1 MTSAEADARFRF
13 DGRVAMVT
21 GANSPIGIAVARRLA
36 SLGARVV
43 LCVHEDTGRAGPLAA
58 ELDAP
63 LLVADL
69 NEPSSAERL
78 IQESLDGEGQLDV
91 LVNNAARQPVEPLVS
106 TTTEVWDEVLDT
118 NLRAVHMLM
127 RAASEPL
134 SLAAGSVVNVASVE
148 AHQPA
153 VGHGL
158 YATSKAALVM
168 LTRAA
173 ALEYGPVGVRV
184 NSVSP
189 GLIDDGTLADRW
201 PEGVERW
208 LAVTPLGRL
217 GTPDDVAD
225 AVAFLASAQA
235 RWVTG
240 ADLVVDGGI
249 LTAPT
254 W

>member
-1 MTSAEADARFRF
+1 M
-13 DGRVAMVT
+13 
-21 GANSPIGIAVARRLA
+21 
-36 SLGARVV
+36 V
-43 LCVHEDTGRAGPLAA
+43 LCVHEDTGRAEPLAT
-58 ELDAP
+58 ELNAP

-78 IQESLDGEGQLDV
+78 IRESLAEEGQLDV
-91 LVNNAARQPVEPLVS
+91 LVNNAARQPVVPLAS
-106 TTTEVWDEVLDT
+106 TTAEVWDEVLDT

-134 SLAAGSVVNVASVE
+134 SQAAGSVVNVASVE

-153 VGHGL
+153 VGHGH
-158 YATSKAALVM
+158 YATSKAGLVM

-240 ADLVVDGGI
+240 ADLVVDGGV

>member
-1 MTSAEADARFRF
+1 M
-13 DGRVAMVT
+13 
-21 GANSPIGIAVARRLA
+21 
-36 SLGARVV
+36 
-43 LCVHEDTGRAGPLAA
+43 
-58 ELDAP
+58 
-63 LLVADL
+63 
-69 NEPSSAERL
+69 
-78 IQESLDGEGQLDV
+78 
-91 LVNNAARQPVEPLVS
+91 
-106 TTTEVWDEVLDT
+106 
-118 NLRAVHMLM
+118 
-127 RAASEPL
+127 
-134 SLAAGSVVNVASVE
+134 
-148 AHQPA
+148 
-153 VGHGL
+153 
-158 YATSKAALVM
+158 M

-173 ALEYGPVGVRV
+173 ALEYGPVGNRV

>member
-1 MTSAEADARFRF
+1 
-13 DGRVAMVT
+13 
-21 GANSPIGIAVARRLA
+21 LA
-36 SLGARVV
+36 I
-43 LCVHEDTGRAGPLAA
+43 

-69 NEPSSAERL
+69 NDPSSAERL
-78 IQESLDGEGQLDV
+78 IQESLTHEGQIDV

-106 TTTEVWDEVLDT
+106 TTAEVWDEVLDT

-134 SLAAGSVVNVASVE
+134 SQTAGSVVNVASVE

-153 VGHGL
+153 VGHGH
-158 YATSKAALVM
+158 YATSKAGLVM

-240 ADLVVDGGI
+240 ADLVVDGGV